1 MKFVLGLVLVSIAS
15 LIASGYF
22 FVQNARLA
30 NDVYASDS
38 ERERAVV
45 EAGEAGPDQATRDEA
60 RQRMFAAMD
69 ENNAL
74 RAERNSARVKF
85 MTLLGVGAIAA
96 VGAGVV
102 HKRRRAGNTPA
113 DAGAST

>member
-1 MKFVLGLVLVSIAS
+1 
-15 LIASGYF
+15 
-22 FVQNARLA
+22 
-30 NDVYASDS
+30 
-38 ERERAVV
+38 
-45 EAGEAGPDQATRDEA
+45 
-60 RQRMFAAMD
+60 
-69 ENNAL
+69 
-74 RAERNSARVKF
+74 